1 MKIND
6 SKKFFSLILLF
17 ISFKITYQIQIPI
30 KSVKTS
36 FNKIIK
42 KNKNITSNN
51 GKNKYYYM
59 ISKNM
64 KDLVDYLFAIEVK
77 IGSSQQT
84 FTLLIDT
91 GSEIAWVP
99 GISTTGYNNYYIPG
113 RSTSSRR
120 TSDSFNYAY
129 SAGTVSGYY
138 YYDQINFL
146 LRNNFYF
153 TFGVAT
159 QMNIDRANFDGILG
173 LGRKYLSYTKKYSI
187 FDTIKTNGAITS
199 TKFSFK
205 YDYNTR
211 ELMLYL
217 GEQHDDFKSSN
228 VASCPLIESDIYETR
243 LWVCEMFS
251 FGVKKGDETVKRIS
265 IDYEGLFDTGTNNM
279 MFPIEILEEFQSTFT
294 SFNCYIYEE
303 GDRSTGNIKAIY
315 CRDGNNLPKI
325 AFGLKSYILT
335 LGNSDF
341 YNRMYVNNEL
351 IYRLRLLF
359 VEDLDLCIIGQN
371 FFYEFHTL
379 FDDDNSVLKFYNSN
393 AESIMHHEEKSKIK
407 TWVLVTIIIGGV
419 IILACITL
427 IIIYFVCW
435 RKRNYNLLD
444 KELLEMSSIQK
455 MEDTIENTAD
465 NTFNHIMSITNTS
478 NSRFNRSRR
487 NYRNK
492 K

>member
-1 MKIND
+1 MRMNDSMKI
-6 SKKFFSLILLF
+6 FSLILLF
-17 ISFKITYQIQIPI
+17 ISFKITNQIKIPL
-30 KSVKTS
+30 KLVKTS

-42 KNKNITSNN
+42 KNKNITNN
-51 GKNKYYYM
+51 GNNKYYSM
-59 ISKNM
+59 ISKNL
-64 KDLVDYLFAIEVK
+64 KDLVDFLFAIEIK
-77 IGSSQQT
+77 IGSNQQT

-91 GSEIAWVP
+91 GSEITWVP
-99 GISTTGYNNYYIPG
+99 GIASKGYNNYFNPG
-113 RSTSSRR
+113 SSTTSRR
-120 TSDSFNYAY
+120 TSDTFNYGY
-129 SAGTVSGYY
+129 SAGTISGYY
-138 YYDQINFL
+138 YYDQINFIFK
-146 LRNNFYF
+146 NNFYF

-173 LGRKYLSYTKKYSI
+173 IGRKYLTSNKKYSI
-187 FDTIKTNGAITS
+187 LDTIKTNGAITS

-205 YDYNTR
+205 YDYSTK
-211 ELMLYL
+211 ELMLYV
-217 GEQHDDFKSSN
+217 GEQHEDFKSNN

-251 FGVKKGDETVKRIS
+251 FGVKRGDETVKRIS

-279 MFPIEILEEFQSTFT
+279 MFPLEILDEFQSTFT

-303 GDRSTGNIKAIY
+303 GDRSTGSMKAIY

-335 LGNSDF
+335 IGNNDF
-341 YNRMYVNNEL
+341 YSRMYVNNEL

-359 VEDLDLCIIGQN
+359 VEDIDLCIIGQN

-379 FDDDNSVLKFYNSN
+379 FDDDNSILKFYNSN
-393 AESIMHHEEKSKIK
+393 GESIVHHEEKSRIK
-407 TWVLVTIIIGGV
+407 LWVLITIIIGGV

-427 IIIYFVCW
+427 IIIYCVCW
-435 RKRNYNLLD
+435 RKKSYSLLD

-455 MEDTIENTAD
+455 IDETGENTAD
-465 NTFNHIMSITNTS
+465 TTFNHIMSITSTT

-487 NYRNK
+487 NNRNK